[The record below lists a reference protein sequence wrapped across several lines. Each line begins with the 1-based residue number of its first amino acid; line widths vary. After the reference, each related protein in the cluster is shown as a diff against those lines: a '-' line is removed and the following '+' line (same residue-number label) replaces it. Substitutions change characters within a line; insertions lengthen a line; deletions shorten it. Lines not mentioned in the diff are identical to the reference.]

1 MNLASRIAAGL
12 LVAAMLIPASAEAKR
27 RFGSSGGGIHT
38 VPSTTKTSRG
48 MVVVPV
54 VGASRA
60 NASESDK
67 PGRVPFP
74 PATAQQQAPDPTLL
88 KLTAND
94 DKNVW
99 CRSDVVVGGFCILN

>member
-1 MNLASRIAAGL
+1 MNRASRIAACL
-12 LVAAMLIPASAEAKR
+12 LAVAVFLPASAEARR
-27 RFGSSGGGIHT
+27 RFGGSSSGIHT

-48 MVVVPV
+48 VVVVPV

-60 NASESDK
+60 KASESDK
-67 PGRVPFP
+67 PQRVPFP

-94 DKNVW
+94 DSKVW
-99 CRSDVVVGGFCILN
+99 CRSDVVVGGFCVLN